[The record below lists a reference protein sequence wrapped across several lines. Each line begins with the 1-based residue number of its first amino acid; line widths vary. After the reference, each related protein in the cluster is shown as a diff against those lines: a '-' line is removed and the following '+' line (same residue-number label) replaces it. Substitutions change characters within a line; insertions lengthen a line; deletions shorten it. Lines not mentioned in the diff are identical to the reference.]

1 MPKPKR
7 HRNLTDQ
14 KNIKSTRK
22 PTQRHKDSPLNEQ
35 DWVDAALQI
44 LVNENIRGIRILAL
58 CKKLGV
64 TKGSFYWHFNVR
76 NDLLL
81 AMLKS
86 WRRKMTVNVIK
97 TITHSGNT
105 AYDRLRNLISLPRRP
120 NSPTFAQVEM
130 SIRDWARRND
140 MPRDA
145 VIDVDHIRME
155 YYIKLFI
162 DIGYSK
168 GDAKSRA
175 YLTYCMMMGDAVLH
189 KTLSNITHEEFL
201 DDVMKIII
209 KK

>member
-1 MPKPKR
+1 M
-7 HRNLTDQ
+7 TDQ
-14 KNIKSTRK
+14 NKTKACRK
-22 PTQRHKDSPLNEQ
+22 PTQRLKDSPLNEE

-44 LVNENIRGIRILAL
+44 LVSENVRGIRILAL

-97 TITHSGNT
+97 TITRSGNT
-105 AYDRLRNLISLPRRP
+105 AYERLRNLISIPRRP

-145 VIDVDHIRME
+145 VIEVDQIRME
-155 YYIKLFI
+155 YYINLFI
-162 DIGYSK
+162 DIGYS
-168 GDAKSRA
+168 AEEAASRA
-175 YLTYCMMMGDAVLH
+175 YLTYCMMMGDAILH
-189 KTLSNITHEEFL
+189 KTLSNVSHDEFL
-201 DDVMKIII
+201 DGVMKIMVD